1 MAAVCS
7 VNAMACTAY
16 TPPPA
21 SGPKLGPARQETPW
35 TAYLGNAQHNVSAAE
50 TLNADPRPLWH
61 VTVGHAVR
69 GGPAVGEGVIAV
81 GTVDR
86 QVVLLDRP
94 TGQVLWRT
102 RVQGTVRA
110 GPLLDGDRLYVAT
123 EASPEGRVYALNLHD
138 GRTLW
143 SARTGGVAAPL
154 ALAGDTLYAGTEA
167 GTLLRLGTADGKIAW
182 RRQLPGAVRAGPVP
196 TPAGV
201 AVATTADSLFLVA
214 PGTGEV
220 RQRLAL
226 PGGGA
231 VLATPALDS
240 GAGRLY
246 VGTTGGHVLAVALPA
261 LTVAWDITAGDA
273 VYGALAVARDT
284 VFALARDGTLW
295 LIPRDGPTGGGGRG
309 GARSIALGIVCTA
322 GPTPLGHGVLAGGVS
337 GEVVLVNPD
346 SGGISWRVQLDGPIE
361 APPLVRNRELVVIGG
376 RGDIRTYR

>member
-1 MAAVCS
+1 M
-7 VNAMACTAY
+7 
-16 TPPPA
+16 
-21 SGPKLGPARQETPW
+21 
-35 TAYLGNAQHNVSAAE
+35 
-50 TLNADPRPLWH
+50 
-61 VTVGHAVR
+61 
-69 GGPAVGEGVIAV
+69 
-81 GTVDR
+81 DR

-138 GRTLW
+138 GHTLW

-201 AVATTADSLFLVA
+201 AVATTTDSLFLVA

-246 VGTTGGHVLAVALPA
+246 VGTTGGHVLAIALPA
-261 LTVAWDITAGDA
+261 LTMAWDFTAGDA

-295 LIPRDGPTGGGGRG
+295 LIPRDGPA